1 MHNRTFA
8 HSAIQSN
15 ACIQSLGSVL
25 GYGQAQAGAT
35 GFTRVA
41 LVHPVEPFKYPRLV
55 FLGNTDTGVL
65 DRYAVF
71 ANSDSYLAA
80 VFVVTDGI
88 ITQVVDQFI
97 GKLADAGD
105 NGVFTQ

>member
-1 MHNRTFA
+1 MLHNGKTQTGAAGFA
-8 HSAIQSN
+8 
-15 ACIQSLGSVL
+15 G
-25 GYGQAQAGAT
+25 
-35 GFTRVA
+35 VA

-80 VFVVTDGI
+80 VLCTHSRFESAC
-88 ITQVVDQFI
+88 ITYLDIFMLC
-97 GKLADAGD
+97 GKI
-105 NGVFTQ
+105 

>member
-1 MHNRTFA
+1 MCSKALRGVFGDGETQT
-8 HSAIQSN
+8 SA
-15 ACIQSLGSVL
+15 ASL
-25 GYGQAQAGAT
+25 AGVT
-35 GFTRVA
+35 

-97 GKLADAGD
+97 SKLPHTGD
-105 NGVFTQ
+105 DSMFSQQLYGDIPAVRCRQ

>member
-1 MHNRTFA
+1 MLHNGKAQTGAAGFA
-8 HSAIQSN
+8 
-15 ACIQSLGSVL
+15 G
-25 GYGQAQAGAT
+25 
-35 GFTRVA
+35 VA

-97 GKLADAGD
+97 SKLPHTGD
-105 NGVFTQ
+105 DSRTKVDGNGRI

>member
-1 MHNRTFA
+1 MCSKALRGVFGDGETQT
-8 HSAIQSN
+8 SA
-15 ACIQSLGSVL
+15 ASL
-25 GYGQAQAGAT
+25 AGVT
-35 GFTRVA
+35 

-80 VFVVTDGI
+80 VLCTHSRFESAC
-88 ITQVVDQFI
+88 ITYLDIFMLC
-97 GKLADAGD
+97 GKI
-105 NGVFTQ
+105 